1 MYFYHS
7 FSFMKKIF
15 WTTLFWFL
23 MIFLFRSYMRVF
35 NTPLGVKI
43 GSRFGIPQ
51 QVCLMSNINTGF
63 TEQLDVIKIQLD
75 VINQK
80 LQSEP
85 ESSTQTAPIQNPVFH
100 TTASTK
106 VALYYFNQ
114 IEDQKLAPEQQ
125 VNLSS
130 LLPVYR
136 IFPASA
142 NLLVDVINELIK
154 WNLTPN
160 EKKQWFITEF
170 PNEGFRLLASDLSPD
185 GTLTLQFSEV
195 PGFTDGWSARMLIL
209 SNLIKKTALQFPEV
223 KNVIFVPET
232 LFQP

>member
-1 MYFYHS
+1 MR
-7 FSFMKKIF
+7 
-15 WTTLFWFL
+15 LFNQ
-23 MIFLFRSYMRVF
+23 S
-35 NTPLGVKI
+35 LGIKI
-43 GSRFGIPQ
+43 GSRFGISQ
-51 QVCLMSNINTGF
+51 QVCLTGGVTDGLTDQF
-63 TEQLDVIKIQLD
+63 DIIKTQLD

-85 ESSTQTAPIQNPVFH
+85 EALIQQAQVQNPVFQ
-100 TTASTK
+100 TTVPTK

-114 IEDQKLAPEQQ
+114 TEDQKLAPEQQ

-136 IFPASA
+136 IFPAST
-142 NLLVDVINELIK
+142 NILVDTINELIK

-170 PNEGFRLLASDLSPD
+170 PNAWFRLLSTDLSVD
-185 GTLTLQFSEV
+185 GVLTLQFSEV

-223 KNVIFVPET
+223 KNVVFVPET